1 MNLLDYSILNVDDYR
16 PSLYARSKVLRQAG
30 FEVLEATNGAAA
42 LQMLSDLRPPLVL
55 LDVNLPDM
63 SGFEVCKKIRST
75 PTIAGTTVVHISASS
90 NQSRHQVYGL
100 DSGADSYMVEPVE
113 PEVLIATVKA
123 FLRARQAEDALRRS
137 NEDLGRFSY
146 TVAHELSE
154 PLRTIT
160 VHAQLLERKLGGQLT
175 GETADS
181 FQFVMQSAH
190 RMRSFIDD
198 LLRYSHATHPSGT
211 NIAEIDT
218 DVLLTQVL
226 FNLDAVIQSKAARIT
241 HDPMPKFV
249 GDARIEQ
256 VLQNL
261 ITNAIKYSRSGVT
274 PEVHVSARED
284 QGSWTFS
291 VRDNGIG
298 IDPQYK
304 DGIFQIFRR
313 LHGRD
318 VAGHGIGWRW
328 RRRSSRVR
336 AEKFGWN
343 RSRAL
348 DRPSISPFRRSP
360 NASIVAVRRL
370 RESAGSLH
378 LMLAD
383 TEQVP
388 IRIFEPRDPGATRRG
403 PDA

>member
-30 FEVLEATNGAAA
+30 FAVLEATNGAGA
-42 LQMLSDLRPPLVL
+42 LQMLAEQKPPLVL

-63 SGFEVCKKIRST
+63 SGFEVCKRIRAT
-75 PTIAGTTVVHISASS
+75 PTLAGTTVVHISASS
-90 NQSRHQVYGL
+90 SQSQHQVLGL

-160 VHAQLLERKLGGQLT
+160 VHAQLLERRLGEQLS
-175 GETADS
+175 GDTAES

-198 LLRYSHATHPSGT
+198 LLRYSHATHPRGG
-211 NIAEIDT
+211 NLLEIDT
-218 DVLLTQVL
+218 DALLSQVL
-226 FNLDAVIQSKAARIT
+226 FSLDAVIQSKGASVT
-241 HDPMPKFV
+241 HDPLPSLLT
-249 GDARIEQ
+249 DPRIEQ

-261 ITNAIKYSRSGVT
+261 IANAIKYSRPGIT
-274 PEVHVSARED
+274 PQVHVSACEQDDCWR
-284 QGSWTFS
+284 FS

-298 IDPQYK
+298 IDSQYK

-318 VAGHGIGWRW
+318 VAGHGIGLALAQKIVEANGGKIWVESVPGVGSTFYFTV
-328 RRRSSRVR
+328 RSESMP
-336 AEKFGWN
+336 AH
-343 RSRAL
+343 RSTQ
-348 DRPSISPFRRSP
+348 
-360 NASIVAVRRL
+360 AS
-370 RESAGSLH
+370 
-378 LMLAD
+378 
-383 TEQVP
+383 T
-388 IRIFEPRDPGATRRG
+388 
-403 PDA
+403 

>member
-1 MNLLDYSILNVDDYR
+1 MNLSDYSILNVDDYR

-30 FEVLEATNGAAA
+30 FEVLEATNGAGA
-42 LQMLSDLRPPLVL
+42 LQMLSDLKPPLVL
-55 LDVNLPDM
+55 LDINLPDM
-63 SGFEVCKKIRST
+63 TGFEVCKRIRAT
-75 PTIAGTTVVHISASS
+75 PNIAGTTVVHISASS
-90 NQSRHQVYGL
+90 SQTRHQVYGL

-160 VHAQLLERKLGGQLT
+160 VHAQLLERKLSGQLS

-190 RMRSFIDD
+190 RMRSFMDE
-198 LLRYSHATHPSGT
+198 LLRYSHATHPSGS
-211 NIAEIDT
+211 NLAEVDT
-218 DVLLTQVL
+218 EVLLIQVL
-226 FNLDAVIQSKAARIT
+226 FNLDAVIQSKGARIT
-241 HDPMPKFV
+241 HDPLPKIV
-249 GDARIEQ
+249 ADPRIEQ

-261 ITNAIKYSRSGVT
+261 ITNAIKYSRPGVM
-274 PEVHVSARED
+274 PEVHISAREEH
-284 QGSWTFS
+284 GSWIFT

-298 IDPQYK
+298 IESQYK

-318 VAGHGIGWRW
+318 VAGHGIGLALAQKIVEAHGGKIWVESEPGVGSTFYFTVVAESIPTP
-328 RRRSSRVR
+328 RSS
-336 AEKFGWN
+336 
-343 RSRAL
+343 
-348 DRPSISPFRRSP
+348 
-360 NASIVAVRRL
+360 
-370 RESAGSLH
+370 
-378 LMLAD
+378 
-383 TEQVP
+383 Q
-388 IRIFEPRDPGATRRG
+388 ATT
-403 PDA
+403 

>member
-1 MNLLDYSILNVDDYR
+1 MNLLDYSILNVDDYQ

-30 FEVLEATNGAAA
+30 FEVLEATNGAGA
-42 LQMLSDLRPPLVL
+42 LQMLSELKPPLVL
-55 LDVNLPDM
+55 LDVDLPDM
-63 SGFEVCKKIRST
+63 SGFEVCKRIRAT

-90 NQSRHQVYGL
+90 SQSRHKVYGL

-113 PEVLIATVKA
+113 PEVLVATVKA

-146 TVAHELSE
+146 SVAHELSE

-160 VHAQLLERKLGGQLT
+160 VHAQLLERKLRPQLS

-181 FQFVMQSAH
+181 LQFVMQGAH

-198 LLRYSHATHPSGT
+198 LLRYTHATHSSGS
-211 NIAEIDT
+211 NVEEVDIE
-218 DVLLTQVL
+218 VLIVQVL
-226 FNLDAVIQSKAARIT
+226 FDLDALIQSKGARIT
-241 HDPMPKFV
+241 HDPLPKIV
-249 GDARIEQ
+249 ADVRIEQ

-261 ITNAIKYSRSGVT
+261 LANAIKYSRPGIT
-274 PEVHVSARED
+274 PEVHISARE
-284 QGSWTFS
+284 QPGSWVFS

-318 VAGHGIGWRW
+318 VAGNGIGL
-328 RRRSSRVR
+328 
-336 AEKFGWN
+336 
-343 RSRAL
+343 AL
-348 DRPSISPFRRSP
+348 
-360 NASIVAVRRL
+360 AQKIVEANGGTIWVESEVGAGSTFL
-370 RESAGSLH
+370 FTVPQESARAPHSNHAVG
-378 LMLAD
+378 
-383 TEQVP
+383 
-388 IRIFEPRDPGATRRG
+388 
-403 PDA
+403 

>member
-1 MNLLDYSILNVDDYR
+1 MNLSDYSILNVDDYR

-30 FEVLEATNGAAA
+30 FEVLEATNGAGA

-63 SGFEVCKKIRST
+63 SGFEVCKRIRAT
-75 PTIAGTTVVHISASS
+75 PNIAGTTVVHISASS
-90 NQSRHQVYGL
+90 SQSRHQVYGL

-113 PEVLIATVKA
+113 PEVLVATVKA

-160 VHAQLLERKLGGQLT
+160 VHAQLLERKIGGQLS

-198 LLRYSHATHPSGT
+198 LLRYSHATHPSGS
-211 NIAEIDT
+211 NVAEVDT
-218 DVLLTQVL
+218 EALLVQVL
-226 FNLDAVIQSKAARIT
+226 FNLDAVIQSKGARIT
-241 HDPMPKFV
+241 HDPLPTIFA
-249 GDARIEQ
+249 DARIEQ

-261 ITNAIKYSRSGVT
+261 ITNAIKYSRPGIT
-274 PEVHVSARED
+274 PEVHISARE
-284 QGSWTFS
+284 QPGSWLFS

-318 VAGHGIGWRW
+318 VAGHGIGL
-328 RRRSSRVR
+328 
-336 AEKFGWN
+336 
-343 RSRAL
+343 AL
-348 DRPSISPFRRSP
+348 
-360 NASIVAVRRL
+360 AQKIVEGHGGKIWV
-370 RESAGSLH
+370 ESEPGAGSTFYFTVL
-378 LMLAD
+378 
-383 TEQVP
+383 TELTSA
-388 IRIFEPRDPGATRRG
+388 PRSNQAPS
-403 PDA
+403 

>member
-1 MNLLDYSILNVDDYR
+1 MNLLDYSILNVDDYQ

-30 FEVLEATNGAAA
+30 FAVLEATSGAGA
-42 LQMLSDLRPPLVL
+42 LQMLSELKPPLIL

-63 SGFEVCKKIRST
+63 SGFEVCKRIRAT

-90 NQSRHQVYGL
+90 GQSQHQVYGL
-100 DSGADSYMVEPVE
+100 DAGADSYMVEPVE
-113 PEVLIATVKA
+113 PEVLIATIKA

-160 VHAQLLERKLGGQLT
+160 VHAQLLERRLSAELS
-175 GETADS
+175 GELAES

-190 RMRSFIDD
+190 RMRTFIDD
-198 LLRYSHATHPSGT
+198 LLRYSHATHHSGS
-211 NIAEIDT
+211 NAAEINA
-218 DVLLTQVL
+218 DVVLAQVL
-226 FNLDAVIQSKAARIT
+226 FQLDAVIQSSGAKIT
-241 HDPMPKFV
+241 HDPLPQLLT
-249 GDARIEQ
+249 DPRIEQ

-261 ITNAIKYSRSGVT
+261 ITNAIKYRRSDIT
-274 PEVHVSARED
+274 PEVHISAREQD
-284 QGSWTFS
+284 GSWVFS

-318 VAGHGIGWRW
+318 VAGNGIGL
-328 RRRSSRVR
+328 
-336 AEKFGWN
+336 
-343 RSRAL
+343 AL
-348 DRPSISPFRRSP
+348 
-360 NASIVAVRRL
+360 AQKIVEANGGRIWVD
-370 RESAGSLH
+370 SQPGAGSTFYFTLPQESERPQFSNR
-378 LMLAD
+378 A
-383 TEQVP
+383 
-388 IRIFEPRDPGATRRG
+388 AT
-403 PDA
+403 